1 MKRFQRKGDPGQ
13 QLFWWLNTLRKKQ
26 GLPPLSPAWLPR
38 IKAFVEEALNTKEG
52 LTEEERRAWETARKI
67 LLEVAQSLGL
77 SIEAV
82 RATLNYLEEKKRL
95 PRHRAEV
102 LHSLLEGP
110 PQKADP
116 AELTQSV
123 AWAVDRLKRLAGGR
137 QRHRLKRIL
146 NLNQNQGSSP
156 TPSQD

>member
-1 MKRFQRKGDPGQ
+1 MKRSQRESDPGQ

-26 GLPPLSPAWLPR
+26 GLPPLSPAWLAR
-38 IKAFVEEALNTKEG
+38 TKAFVEEALSTKEG

-77 SIEAV
+77 SVEAV
-82 RATLNYLEEKKRL
+82 RATLSYLEEKKRL

-123 AWAVDRLKRLAGGR
+123 AWAIDRLKRLAGGR

-146 NLNQNQGSSP
+146 NLSQNQGSSP
-156 TPSQD
+156 TD